1 MLSLTELLRKYSVEH
16 HNEMR
21 VITSPLLKYEIPYF
35 HFHQVRN
42 DGRFFFISNRVE
54 YNEYFYS
61 QNEMIVHNPYTVC
74 PNLIN
79 EGIYDYKAHKFPRL
93 DEALL
98 AMNEKVNIE
107 IALSVIRKTEDGYVN
122 ASFGF
127 SNANPYI
134 IGLIGRNNRIFQRYL
149 THFMDEMRP
158 ILKKSE
164 DDAADLHAIMGT
176 HFVNPDYQV
185 SNYEKEKNEFFHM
198 LQENK
203 TGRGLAPIFTERE
216 KECLRCCRYGMT
228 DGQIA
233 NKLNLS
239 RRTIEK
245 RIIAIRIK
253 LDCSKKG
260 EIISKIRHLESQGLL
275 DL

>member
-1 MLSLTELLRKYSVEH
+1 MLSLAELLRKYSVEH
-16 HNEMR
+16 HNKMR
-21 VITSPLLKYEIPYF
+21 VITSPLLKYQIPYF

-54 YNEYFYS
+54 YN
-61 QNEMIVHNPYTVC
+61 PYTVS
-74 PNLIN
+74 PDLIH

-93 DEALL
+93 DEALV
-98 AMNEKVNIE
+98 AMNKKVNIE
-107 IALSVIRKTEDGYVN
+107 TALSVIRKTEDGYVN

-127 SNANPYI
+127 SYTNPYF
-134 IGLIGRNNRIFQRYL
+134 IGLIGRDNRIFQPKL
-149 THFMDEMRP
+149 TYFMDEMHP

-164 DDAADLHAIMGT
+164 DDAADLHSIMGDY
-176 HFVNPDYQV
+176 FVTPEYQV
-185 SNYEKEKNEFFHM
+185 SKYEKETNEFLHM
-198 LQENK
+198 LQVNK
-203 TGRGLAPIFTERE
+203 KGSRLAPKFTERE
-216 KECLRCCRYGMT
+216 KECLRCCRDGMT

-245 RIIAIRIK
+245 RIVAIRIK